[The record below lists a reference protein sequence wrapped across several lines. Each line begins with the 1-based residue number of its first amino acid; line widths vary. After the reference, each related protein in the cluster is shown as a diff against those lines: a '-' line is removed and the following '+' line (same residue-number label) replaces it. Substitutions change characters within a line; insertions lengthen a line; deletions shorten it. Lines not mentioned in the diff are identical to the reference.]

1 VVKCT
6 DCSSRGPELKSQQ
19 PHGSLSLPVT
29 PRSDTL
35 ICRQNTNTHKIRVK
49 LGRKDVGGIVTWLM
63 NVGHPRISKAIP

>member
-1 VVKCT
+1 
-6 DCSSRGPELKSQQ
+6 
-19 PHGSLSLPVT
+19 LSLPVT